1 MIQVTQFQF
10 CAAGLIGEGT
20 VNIYL
25 CHDSKQLRLLSEQSK
40 QVQAALPL
48 LVISKTQ
55 LLHSINWKKCLTLS
69 EIRYFKYVVIFMA

>member
-10 CAAGLIGEGT
+10 YAAGLIGEGT

-40 QVQAALPL
+40 RVQIVLPL
-48 LVISKTQ
+48 LVISRRQ
-55 LLHSINWKKCLTLS
+55 LLHRKKCLILS